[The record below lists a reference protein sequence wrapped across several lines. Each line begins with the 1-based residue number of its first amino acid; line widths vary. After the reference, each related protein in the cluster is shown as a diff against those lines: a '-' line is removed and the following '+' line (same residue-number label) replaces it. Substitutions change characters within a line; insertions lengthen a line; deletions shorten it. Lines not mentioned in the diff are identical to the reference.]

1 MTFPPPVYS
10 PSIPCPSYS
19 ATPDRNERI
28 VQYTPLPHRSRPTA
42 TFIRKEHNITVV
54 LDGQKENSQLPSF
67 GRGALLTGTLLL
79 ESHETVAAV
88 TITFQGV
95 LESLSLSHGYSTLK
109 IVDQSSCLY
118 TKNGSQTSCPS
129 SIPFSQRFPST
140 FENNGLHYPL
150 PPSSD
155 ITLPGGSFLK
165 CTFSLT
171 VTVISAL
178 HRSASFLSKER
189 RLSIELEH
197 RQRTRPSRP
206 RIPDPSL
213 FSTIKACPEEW
224 LQLPVDLTN
233 GPNSGP
239 SDVQFDVRLP
249 FPPLN
254 CNQTPLCYQLF
265 VPSVGVFGIS
275 EIVPFHLQLSGSI
288 YSLQQLF
295 LLPNL
300 ERQTSYDES

>member
-1 MTFPPPVYS
+1 MNH
-10 PSIPCPSYS
+10 
-19 ATPDRNERI
+19 AT
-28 VQYTPLPHRSRPTA
+28 
-42 TFIRKEHNITVV
+42 
-54 LDGQKENSQLPSF
+54 
-67 GRGALLTGTLLL
+67 L
-79 ESHETVAAV
+79 EAKS
-88 TITFQGV
+88 
-95 LESLSLSHGYSTLK
+95 
-109 IVDQSSCLY
+109 VDY
-118 TKNGSQTSCPS
+118 
-129 SIPFSQRFPST
+129 
-140 FENNGLHYPL
+140 
-150 PPSSD
+150 
-155 ITLPGGSFLK
+155 
-165 CTFSLT
+165 
-171 VTVISAL
+171 
-178 HRSASFLSKER
+178 R